1 MWAIDSLSRGVDRDE
16 IFIHLEPA
24 CVLALHLRASKS
36 HEMMRLLGLLAL
48 FAGSALGSSGFAETP
63 SATVDLRIT
72 NAD

>member
-1 MWAIDSLSRGVDRDE
+1 MSVIARRERVIAVE
-16 IFIHLEPA
+16 
-24 CVLALHLRASKS
+24 RASKS